1 MLPGGRGSSTPALP
15 PVWAWLG
22 WGCVR
27 APPPARPSPRRGR
40 GPAPARPPPAP
51 APPWSGR
58 PSWRSPSSSPGSQA
72 AASPPTAHYY
82 YYYCSTSSI
91 LYYHQGRFC
100 LNSGPPVFVYFKIS
114 GWENQQEIMLE
125 IAKFFRSLFMIGH
138 ILSLADTKTRNLNTS
153 DQVTTAPVR
162 RCRMRGWCGCRRR
175 AARGRPRYRP
185 RRRAAR

>member
-1 MLPGGRGSSTPALP
+1 MAR
-15 PVWAWLG
+15 LG
-22 WGCVR
+22 VC
-27 APPPARPSPRRGR
+27 P
-40 GPAPARPPPAP
+40 GPAPSQAQPEAGAWPGPSPPSA
-51 APPWSGR
+51 SSR
-58 PSWRSPSSSPGSQA
+58 PSLVRAAVMEITVLEPGEPGRSIA
-72 AASPPTAHYY
+72 AHCTLLF

-100 LNSGPPVFVYFKIS
+100 LNSGPSVFVYFKIS

-138 ILSLADTKTRNLNTS
+138 ILSLADTKTKNLNTS